1 MIVRSY
7 LVSTKLYPTDR
18 NVGPYKCGGKRCEVC
33 TNINEASAF
42 TSTVTGKIQIRNHRL
57 DCNERCLVYLLT
69 YDKCKIQYVG
79 KTIDQSV
86 SRWNNYKSDSGIA
99 TSLQQHLFYH
109 FCTSG
114 HYSFL
119 GDVSYWR
126 KTLKTM
132 TPIELNIKESLQQF
146 YCQYFEHFHF
156 YRAGRF

>member
-42 TSTVTGKIQIRNHRL
+42 TSTVTGKIYIRNHRV
-57 DCNERCLVYLLT
+57 DCNERCLIYLLT
-69 YDKCKIQYVG
+69 CDKCKIQYVG
-79 KTIDQSV
+79 KAIDQSV
-86 SRWNNYKSDSGIA
+86 SRWNNYRSDSGRA
-99 TSLQQHLFYH
+99 TSLQQHLFYY

-126 KTLKTM
+126 KTLKTLI
-132 TPIELNIKESLQQF
+132 PIELNIKESLWQF
-146 YCQYFEHFHF
+146 YYQYFEYLHFN
-156 YRAGRF
+156 RAGRF